1 MKKITFLLFCLLAC
15 LQVAQAQD
23 KPKKKNK
30 RIKTNKNMISI
41 SPLQGSVTLK
51 VGQTATFAYK
61 VHASVG
67 VAGETEIKDE
77 TIAKIQKKELKF
89 DNEENAKMP
98 GGDSATET
106 IFIEALK
113 KGETTLTYR
122 DVFRGKVE
130 QTSEIKITV
139 E

>member
-1 MKKITFLLFCLLAC
+1 MKKTTFLLFCLVAC
-15 LQVAQAQD
+15 LQMVQAQD
-23 KPKKKNK
+23 KPKEKNK
-30 RIKTNKNMISI
+30 HIKIKKNMISI

-51 VGQTATFAYK
+51 VGQIAHFSYK

-77 TIAKIQKKELKF
+77 TIAKIKNKEFKF

-98 GGDSATET
+98 GGDSAAET

-130 QTSEIKITV
+130 QTTEIKIVV

>member
-1 MKKITFLLFCLLAC
+1 MKKITFLLFCLVAC
-15 LQVAQAQD
+15 LHTAQAQD
-23 KPKKKNK
+23 KPKEKNK
-30 RIKTNKNMISI
+30 RIKIKKNMIAI

-51 VGQTATFAYK
+51 VGQIAHFSYK

-77 TIAKIQKKELKF
+77 TIAKIKNKEFKF
-89 DNEENAKMP
+89 DNENDAKMP
-98 GGDSATET
+98 GGDSASET

-130 QTSEIKITV
+130 QTTEIKIVV